1 MAAMDNKAFNNS
13 TSPTKKSLAID
24 IKRRKVHILC
34 WTFVGVYALVIYSG
48 LLGDVA
54 AQWWSDSAWTLASLA
69 AALKSLHTA
78 YHQQKPNQRAA
89 WLCYGLA
96 ALSWFVGMVIWDFHE
111 LAAGI
116 TVPFP
121 SIADGFFMSFAPL
134 FVMGTVFFRLE
145 VPNARFTLIQ
155 VGNLGIIL
163 STIAMVVV
171 IILYIPIKMS
181 GQTTTFIGITVAYPV
196 LYSLA
201 FFFALFCFWYYS
213 WQHYYHVFG
222 MLLGSLFLH
231 AATVVLYSFEL
242 LGESYDAFN
251 YINVYWLVAFALQ
264 YLAANEQDFLHLQ
277 KLPASVQKEKT
288 HVRRLSY
295 VEGIMPAIA
304 LGAVLIVAALFWEK
318 MDQNLLRAITIAL
331 FFFTV
336 FLALREWYTS
346 RVQHDLAKALDSA
359 RRDLEARVE
368 TRTQELQHANREL
381 ESFCYSVSHDLRSP
395 LRAIDGFSYTL
406 AEDYDELF
414 DDDAKDYLQRIRKS
428 SQRMGQLIDDLLK
441 LSRIGRTR
449 PERDSVCLSDIAS
462 QIAKTLYERNPERQV
477 DVKIQPDVSVT
488 GDSRLLQIA
497 LENLFD
503 NAWKFT
509 AKTQHAVIEFNCQQ
523 MPGEKLICVKDNGA
537 GFDPAFAS
545 KLFSAFTRLHTD
557 DEFPGTGIGLATVE
571 RVIKAHGGRIWAEA
585 QIDRG
590 TTICFILPDT

>member
-1 MAAMDNKAFNNS
+1 MDNKAFTKS
-13 TSPTKKSLAID
+13 TDSTTKSLAIKL
-24 IKRRKVHILC
+24 KRRKVHILC
-34 WTFVGVYALVIYSG
+34 WTFVGVYALVTYSG

-69 AALKSLHTA
+69 AALKSFHTA
-78 YHQQKPNQRAA
+78 YHQQKSNQRAA
-89 WLCYGLA
+89 WLCYGVA
-96 ALSWFVGMVIWDFHE
+96 ALSWFVGMVIWNFYE

-121 SIADGFFMSFAPL
+121 SIADGFFMSFAPM

-155 VGNLGIIL
+155 IGNLGIIL
-163 STIAMVVV
+163 SAIAMVVV

-181 GQTTTFIGITVAYPV
+181 GQSTTFVGVSVAYPV

-213 WQHYYHVFG
+213 WQHYHHVFG
-222 MLLGSLFLH
+222 LLLGSLFLH
-231 AATVVLYSFEL
+231 AVTVVLYSFEL
-242 LGESYDAFN
+242 LGESYDALN
-251 YINVYWLVAFALQ
+251 YINVYWLAAFALQ
-264 YLAANEQDFLHLQ
+264 YLAANEQDFLHFRQLSATPPGPQ
-277 KLPASVQKEKT
+277 T
-288 HVRRLSY
+288 RVRRLSY

-304 LGAVLIVAALFWEK
+304 LGMVLIVAALFWKK
-318 MDQNLLRAITIAL
+318 MDQNLLRVITIAL

-346 RVQHDLAKALDSA
+346 RIQYDLVKALDSA

-368 TRTQELQHANREL
+368 SRTQELQHANREL

-395 LRAIDGFSYTL
+395 LRAIDGFSYAL
-406 AEDYDELF
+406 AEDYKELF
-414 DDDAKDYLQRIRKS
+414 DDDAKNYLLRIRKS

-449 PERDSVCLSDIAS
+449 PELESVCLSDITN
-462 QIAKTLYERNPERQV
+462 QTAKTLHERNPERTV
-477 DVKIQPDVSVT
+477 DVKIQPDVFVT
-488 GDSRLLQIA
+488 GDSRLLRVA
-497 LENLFD
+497 LENLLD

-509 AKTQHAVIEFNCQQ
+509 SKTEHASIEFSCQQ
-523 MPGEKLICVKDNGA
+523 MPGEKLICIKDNGV
-537 GFDPAFAS
+537 GFDSAFAS
-545 KLFSAFTRLHTD
+545 KLFGAFTRLHTD

-571 RVIKAHGGRIWAEA
+571 RVIKAHGGRIWAEG
-585 QIDRG
+585 QLDKG
-590 TTICFILPDT
+590 TTICFILPDN